1 MKILMVHNSYREQ
14 GGEDVVH
21 ESERDLMRAAGH
33 RVVCYRRS
41 NAEIDGYGPWRRATL
56 PVRAFWAWDSYR
68 ELASLLA
75 RERPDVAHF
84 TNTFPLISPAAY
96 DACRAAG
103 VPVVQ
108 SLHNY
113 RLLCPAATFL
123 RNGSLCEECVDHSLL
138 RSIRYGCYRGSRAAT
153 TVVAGMLAAH
163 RKRGTGSEQVDRYIA
178 LTEFARAKWI
188 AGGLPVDRVVV
199 KPNFV
204 HPDPGV
210 GTGPGSY
217 VLYAGR
223 LAPEKG
229 LQTLMAAWRRLETP
243 IPLQI
248 AGDGP
253 LRPML
258 EAEIAREGLENI
270 RLLGSLPRGDV
281 LKALQ
286 GARCLVLPSLWYEGF
301 PLMIVE
307 AFACGVPVITSRL
320 GSMCELVTDG
330 RTGLHFDRGDPAS
343 LARTIDAVWSESG
356 ALAEMGRAARREYE
370 ARYTAERNAA
380 LLEEIYAGVVAGPR
394 TAAQT

>member
-1 MKILMVHNSYREQ
+1 M
-14 GGEDVVH
+14 
-21 ESERDLMRAAGH
+21 
-33 RVVCYRRS
+33 
-41 NAEIDGYGPWRRATL
+41 
-56 PVRAFWAWDSYR
+56 
-68 ELASLLA
+68 
-75 RERPDVAHF
+75 
-84 TNTFPLISPAAY
+84 
-96 DACRAAG
+96 
-103 VPVVQ
+103 Q

-380 LLEEIYAGVVAGPR
+380 LLEEIYAGVIAGPR